1 MRTIVWVCALMAVG
15 GLWLSGCSTAPKSE
29 ASRASIETEAQSAIQ
44 VAKNTDPGMAKF
56 FDTAA
61 GYAVFPSIGKAAWI
75 VGGAYGKGVLYEHGQ
90 PTGYCDMTQAS
101 VGLAWGGQ
109 AYTEIIF
116 FETPEALNKF
126 KAGQFTLA
134 AQASAVAVTAGASAN
149 AKYASGV
156 LVFTRGLKGVMVE
169 ASIGGQKFNYQP
181 LGAVPPTAKS
191 PGPPSATSPAGTAT
205 VTTPTSATIRTPQ

>member
-1 MRTIVWVCALMAVG
+1 MRTIVLMCALVAVG
-15 GLWLSGCSTAPKSE
+15 GLFLSSCSTAPKSE
-29 ASRASIETEAQSAIQ
+29 AKRESLDTQAEAAIQ
-44 VAKNTDPGMAKF
+44 VAKTTDPGMQKF

-75 VGGAYGKGVLYEHGQ
+75 VGGAYGKGLLYENGRQ
-90 PTGYCDMTQAS
+90 VGYCDMTQAS

-126 KAGQFTLA
+126 KAGQLALA

-149 AKYASGV
+149 AKYANGV
-156 LVFTRGLKGVMVE
+156 LVFTRGEAGLMVE
-169 ASIGGQKFNYQP
+169 ASVGGQKFSYQP
-181 LGAVPPTAKS
+181 LGAVPPTAS
-191 PGPPSATSPAGTAT
+191 SSGTASGSSQAGTAT
-205 VTTPTSATIRTPQ
+205 VHTSSATTRTPQ

>member
-1 MRTIVWVCALMAVG
+1 MRTFVWACALVAVG
-15 GLWLSGCSTAPKSE
+15 GVFLSGCSTAPKSE
-29 ASRASIETEAQSAIQ
+29 AKRSSLETEADSAVQ
-44 VAKNTDPGMAKF
+44 VAKTTDPGMQKF

-61 GYAVFPSIGKAAWI
+61 GYAVFPNVGKGAYF
-75 VGGAYGKGVLYEHGQ
+75 VGGAYGKGILYEHGQ
-90 PTGYCDMTQAS
+90 PVGYCDMTQAS

-149 AKYASGV
+149 ANYANGV
-156 LVFTRGLKGVMVE
+156 LVFTKGLKGVMVE
-169 ASIGGQKFNYQP
+169 ASVGGQKFNYQP
-181 LGAVPPTAKS
+181 LGTVPPTAKS
-191 PGPPSATSPAGTAT
+191 PGPGSTSSSAGTAS
-205 VTTPTSATIRTPQ
+205 VTTPTSATTRTPE